1 MASSPET
8 EKEGIS
14 EPAAAKDGTNEKD
27 PATAL
32 GEWYVQYLLRF
43 KALASVMISI
53 SES

>member
-8 EKEGIS
+8 GKEEIS
-14 EPAAAKDGTNEKD
+14 KPAAAKGGINEKD

-32 GEWYVQYLLRF
+32 GEWYVQYLLKF
-43 KALASVMISI
+43 KALASVMTSI